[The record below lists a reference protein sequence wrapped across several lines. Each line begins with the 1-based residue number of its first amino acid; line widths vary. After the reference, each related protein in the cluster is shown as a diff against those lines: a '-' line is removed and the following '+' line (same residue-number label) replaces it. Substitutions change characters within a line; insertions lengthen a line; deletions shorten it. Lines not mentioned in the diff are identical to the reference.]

1 VDPNV
6 FEFWETM
13 HTRKKPHPTTGSM
26 WVNKGSELRS
36 TKFVQ
41 KFKEVHGD
49 DADPRTS
56 DFDPEVA
63 VLAGEGQR
71 NGRLWI
77 ADGNIPPETIPTLS
91 QLRRGRTSSQPA
103 IEKRPRLGTIAMEE
117 IRVCS
122 LSFPIYTSFHIF
134 CCNNHDKTNGTT

>member
-1 VDPNV
+1 
-6 FEFWETM
+6 M
-13 HTRKKPHPTTGSM
+13 HTRKKPYPTTGSM
-26 WVNKGSELRS
+26 WVNKGSELWS